1 MFSWTPDC
9 THLQLCEC
17 EDIWLR
23 QEGSLCLC
31 GPHGVLRGLGYCLC
45 ILCQCAPYYSNFILD
60 HETWRLSQT
69 CAMNIQVT
77 GFSVFCTIVFKQH
90 RSFLSKQDSSSL
102 YFLKIQLAFFS
113 ESLPCLQ
120 KKKNIPINQCPQVLG
135 PLSLILLLLWSTAG
149 AKYSQALILY
159 F

>member
-1 MFSWTPDC
+1 M
-9 THLQLCEC
+9 
-17 EDIWLR
+17 
-23 QEGSLCLC
+23 
-31 GPHGVLRGLGYCLC
+31 GVLRGLGYCLC
-45 ILCQCAPYYSNFILD
+45 ILCQCTPYGSNFILA

-69 CAMNIQVT
+69 CAMNMQVI
-77 GFSVFCTIVFKQH
+77 GFSVFCTVVSKQH

-113 ESLPCLQ
+113 ESLPCL
-120 KKKNIPINQCPQVLG
+120 KKKNQTIPINQCPQVLR
-135 PLSLILLLLWSTAG
+135 PLFLILLLLWSTAG